1 MTRKQYNATNDH
13 FLKRVCEILKVPFN
27 IFRTKEKIDV
37 KCNTEQYVELLE
49 EVKQATLLRDEFN
62 EDNKHNVRTVNP
74 QWCEHVIQ
82 TKFNLIRI

>member
-13 FLKRVCEILKVPFN
+13 FLKRVCEILK
-27 IFRTKEKIDV
+27 
-37 KCNTEQYVELLE
+37 VELLE